1 MGKTLVKIF
10 LVLVFLGVLLSLLPY
25 AWILLIPAVFLY
37 RRKFREE
44 PLRKKKYTAALGVL
58 SLLSLGTF
66 GYAQASGPAV
76 EKISIS
82 PTSNYEMDV
91 NAEYPINIQVQPED
105 ARLKN
110 LELVTDNGLLTLD
123 YSKGET
129 SGVIK
134 SSGKTGESNVYLKT
148 EDGKSS
154 NAIHIS
160 VTDKKAE
167 AEAQQKAEAEAKKQ
181 AEEEA
186 KQKAEAEAKKQAEKE
201 AKQKAEAEAKKQAE
215 EEAKQKAEAEAKKQ
229 AEEEA
234 RLQAEAA
241 AKQQA
246 EEEARLQA
254 EAEAQ
259 QQAAEEARLQ
269 AEAEAAAQEAE
280 AAAAQPVEQMVW
292 LSATGEKYHSIP
304 NCGNMNP
311 DNARQVPLSQ
321 AEGRYERCKNCW

>member
-1 MGKTLVKIF
+1 MGKIIMKIF
-10 LVLVFLGVLLSLLPY
+10 LTLLGLGMLPYLLPY
-25 AWILLIPAVFLY
+25 AWILFIPAIFLY
-37 RRKFREE
+37 RRKFRAE
-44 PLRKKKYTAALGVL
+44 PLRKKKYTAALGTL
-58 SLLSLGTF
+58 SLLSLCTF
-66 GYAQASGPAV
+66 GYAQASAPDI

-82 PTSNYEMDV
+82 PASNYEMDV
-91 NAEYPINIQVQPED
+91 NSEYQLNIQVQPED

-110 LELVTDNGLLTLD
+110 LELVTDGSLLTLD
-123 YSKGET
+123 YSQGET
-129 SGVIK
+129 SCTVK

-148 EDGKSS
+148 AEGKNS
-154 NAIHIS
+154 NAVHIS

-167 AEAQQKAEAEAKKQ
+167 AEA
-181 AEEEA
+181 
-186 KQKAEAEAKKQAEKE
+186 KQKAEKE
-201 AKQKAEAEAKKQAE
+201 AKQKAEAEAKHK
-215 EEAKQKAEAEAKKQ
+215 

-234 RLQAEAA
+234 RLQAEAEA
-241 AKQQA
+241 QQKA

-259 QQAAEEARLQ
+259 QQAEEQARLQ

-292 LSATGEKYHSIP
+292 LSATGDKYHRIP

-321 AEGRYERCKNCW
+321 AESQHQACKNCW

>member
-1 MGKTLVKIF
+1 
-10 LVLVFLGVLLSLLPY
+10 
-25 AWILLIPAVFLY
+25 
-37 RRKFREE
+37 
-44 PLRKKKYTAALGVL
+44 
-58 SLLSLGTF
+58 
-66 GYAQASGPAV
+66 
-76 EKISIS
+76 
-82 PTSNYEMDV
+82 MDV

-148 EDGKSS
+148 GDGKSS

-167 AEAQQKAEAEAKKQ
+167 AKAQQKAEAEAKKQ
-181 AEEEA
+181 AEEES
-186 KQKAEAEAKKQAEKE
+186 
-201 AKQKAEAEAKKQAE
+201 
-215 EEAKQKAEAEAKKQ
+215 KQKAEAEAKKQ

-292 LSATGEKYHSIP
+292 LSATGKKYHSIP

>member
-1 MGKTLVKIF
+1 MGKTLLNIF
-10 LVLVFLGVLLSLLPY
+10 LVLICLGVLLSLLPY
-25 AWILLIPAVFLY
+25 AWILFIPAIFLY

-44 PLRKKKYTAALGVL
+44 PLRKKKYTAALGTL
-58 SLLSLGTF
+58 SLLSLCTF
-66 GYAQASGPAV
+66 GYAQASAPDV

-91 NAEYPINIQVQPED
+91 NSEYPINIQVQPEG
-105 ARLKN
+105 ARPKK

-123 YSKGET
+123 YSRGE
-129 SGVIK
+129 SSCLLK

-148 EDGKSS
+148 PDGKNS

-167 AEAQQKAEAEAKKQ
+167 AEAKKKAEEEAKEKAEKEAKLQAEAEAKQK
-181 AEEEA
+181 AETEA
-186 KQKAEAEAKKQAEKE
+186 KQKAEAEAK
-201 AKQKAEAEAKKQAE
+201 QK
-215 EEAKQKAEAEAKKQ
+215 

-246 EEEARLQA
+246 EEARLQAEAQAKQQAEEEARLQA
-254 EAEAQ
+254 EAEA
-259 QQAAEEARLQ
+259 
-269 AEAEAAAQEAE
+269 AAAQEAE

-292 LSATGEKYHSIP
+292 LSATGDKYHRIP

-311 DNARQVPLSQ
+311 DKARQIPLSQ
-321 AEGRYERCKNCW
+321 AEGSYQACKNCW

>member
-1 MGKTLVKIF
+1 MGKTLLNIF
-10 LVLVFLGVLLSLLPY
+10 LVLICLGVLLSLLPY
-25 AWILLIPAVFLY
+25 AWILFIPAIFLY

-44 PLRKKKYTAALGVL
+44 PLRKKKYTAALGTL
-58 SLLSLGTF
+58 SLLSLCTF
-66 GYAQASGPAV
+66 GYAQASAPDV

-91 NAEYPINIQVQPED
+91 NSEYPINIQVQPEG
-105 ARLKN
+105 ARPKK

-123 YSKGET
+123 YSRGE
-129 SGVIK
+129 SSCLIK

-148 EDGKSS
+148 PDGKNS

-167 AEAQQKAEAEAKKQ
+167 AEAKKKAEEEAKEKAEKEAKLQAEA
-181 AEEEA
+181 EA
-186 KQKAEAEAKKQAEKE
+186 KQKAEAEAKQKAETE
-201 AKQKAEAEAKKQAE
+201 AKQKAEAEAK
-215 EEAKQKAEAEAKKQ
+215 QKA
-229 AEEEA
+229 EEA

-254 EAEAQ
+254 EAQAK
-259 QQAAEEARLQ
+259 QQAEEEARLQ
-269 AEAEAAAQEAE
+269 AEAEAAAAQEAE

-292 LSATGEKYHSIP
+292 LSATGDKYHRIP

-311 DNARQVPLSQ
+311 DKARQIPLSQ
-321 AEGRYERCKNCW
+321 AEGSYQACKNCW

>member
-201 AKQKAEAEAKKQAE
+201 AKQKAEADAKKQAE

-229 AEEEA
+229 AEEEV

-292 LSATGEKYHSIP
+292 LSATGKKYHSIP

>member
-1 MGKTLVKIF
+1 MGKTLLNIF
-10 LVLVFLGVLLSLLPY
+10 LVLICLGVLLSLLPY
-25 AWILLIPAVFLY
+25 AWILFIPAIFLY

-44 PLRKKKYTAALGVL
+44 PLRKKKYTAALGTL
-58 SLLSLGTF
+58 SLLSLCVF
-66 GYAQASGPAV
+66 GYAQASAPDV

-91 NAEYPINIQVQPED
+91 NSEYPINIQVQPED
-105 ARLKN
+105 ARPKK

-123 YSKGET
+123 YSRGE
-129 SGVIK
+129 SSCLLK

-148 EDGKSS
+148 PDGKSS

-167 AEAQQKAEAEAKKQ
+167 AEAKKKAEEEEKKKAETEAKLQAEAEAKQK
-181 AEEEA
+181 AETEA
-186 KQKAEAEAKKQAEKE
+186 KQKAEAEAK
-201 AKQKAEAEAKKQAE
+201 QK
-215 EEAKQKAEAEAKKQ
+215 

-254 EAEAQ
+254 EAQAK
-259 QQAAEEARLQ
+259 QQAEEEARLQ
-269 AEAEAAAQEAE
+269 AEAEAAAAQEAE
-280 AAAAQPVEQMVW
+280 ADAAQPVEQMVW
-292 LSATGEKYHSIP
+292 LSATGEKYHRIP

-311 DNARQVPLSQ
+311 DKARQIPLSQ
-321 AEGRYERCKNCW
+321 AEGSYQACKNCW

>member
-1 MGKTLVKIF
+1 MGKTLIKIF
-10 LVLVFLGVLLSLLPY
+10 LVLAFLGVLLSLLPY

-37 RRKFREE
+37 RKKFREE
-44 PLRKKKYTAALGVL
+44 PVRKKKYTAALGVL

-91 NAEYPINIQVQPED
+91 NAEYPINIQVQPEG

-123 YSKGET
+123 YSKDGT

-134 SSGKTGESNVYLKT
+134 SSGKTGESNVYVKT
-148 EDGKSS
+148 EDGKNS

-167 AEAQQKAEAEAKKQ
+167 DEAQQKAETEAKKQ

-186 KQKAEAEAKKQAEKE
+186 KQKAEAEAKKQAEEE
-201 AKQKAEAEAKKQAE
+201 AKQKAEAEKQAE

-259 QQAAEEARLQ
+259 QQAEEARLQ
-269 AEAEAAAQEAE
+269 AEAEAAAAHEAE

-292 LSATGEKYHSIP
+292 LSATGKKYHSIP

-321 AEGRYERCKNCW
+321 AESRYERCKNCW

>member
-1 MGKTLVKIF
+1 MGKTLLNIF
-10 LVLVFLGVLLSLLPY
+10 LVLICLGVLLSLLPY
-25 AWILLIPAVFLY
+25 AWILFIPAIFLY

-44 PLRKKKYTAALGVL
+44 PLRKKKYTAALGTL
-58 SLLSLGTF
+58 SLLSLCVL
-66 GYAQASGPAV
+66 GYAQASAPDV

-91 NAEYPINIQVQPED
+91 NSEYPINIQVQPED
-105 ARLKN
+105 ARPKK

-123 YSKGET
+123 YSRGE
-129 SGVIK
+129 SSCLLK

-148 EDGKSS
+148 PDGKSS

-167 AEAQQKAEAEAKKQ
+167 AEAKKKAEEEAKKKAEKEAKLQAEAEAKQK
-181 AEEEA
+181 AETEA
-186 KQKAEAEAKKQAEKE
+186 KQKAEAEAK
-201 AKQKAEAEAKKQAE
+201 QK
-215 EEAKQKAEAEAKKQ
+215 

-254 EAEAQ
+254 EAQAK
-259 QQAAEEARLQ
+259 QQAEEEARLQ
-269 AEAEAAAQEAE
+269 AEAEAAAAQEAE

-292 LSATGEKYHSIP
+292 LSATGDKYHRIP

-311 DNARQVPLSQ
+311 DKARQIPLSQ
-321 AEGRYERCKNCW
+321 AEGSYQACKNCW

>member
-167 AEAQQKAEAEAKKQ
+167 AEA
-181 AEEEA
+181 
-186 KQKAEAEAKKQAEKE
+186 
-201 AKQKAEAEAKKQAE
+201 KKQAE

-292 LSATGEKYHSIP
+292 LSATGKKYHSIP

>member
-1 MGKTLVKIF
+1 MGKTLLNIF
-10 LVLVFLGVLLSLLPY
+10 LVLICLGVLLSLLPY
-25 AWILLIPAVFLY
+25 AWILFIPAIFLY

-44 PLRKKKYTAALGVL
+44 PLRKKKYTAALGTL
-58 SLLSLGTF
+58 SLLSLCVL
-66 GYAQASGPAV
+66 GYAQASAPDV

-91 NAEYPINIQVQPED
+91 NSEYPINIQVQPED
-105 ARLKN
+105 ARPKK

-123 YSKGET
+123 YSRGE
-129 SGVIK
+129 SSCLLK

-148 EDGKSS
+148 PDGKSS

-167 AEAQQKAEAEAKKQ
+167 AEAKKKAEEEEKKKAETEAKLQAEAEAKQK
-181 AEEEA
+181 AETEA
-186 KQKAEAEAKKQAEKE
+186 KQKAEAEAK
-201 AKQKAEAEAKKQAE
+201 QK
-215 EEAKQKAEAEAKKQ
+215 

-254 EAEAQ
+254 EAQAK
-259 QQAAEEARLQ
+259 QQAEEEARLQ
-269 AEAEAAAQEAE
+269 AEAEAAAAQEAE

-292 LSATGEKYHSIP
+292 LSATGDKYHRIP

-311 DNARQVPLSQ
+311 DKARQIPLSQ
-321 AEGRYERCKNCW
+321 AEGSYQACKNCW

>member
-167 AEAQQKAEAEAKKQ
+167 AEAKI
-181 AEEEA
+181 
-186 KQKAEAEAKKQAEKE
+186 
-201 AKQKAEAEAKKQAE
+201 QAE

-292 LSATGEKYHSIP
+292 LSATGKKYHSIP

>member
-66 GYAQASGPAV
+66 GYAQASGPAI

-167 AEAQQKAEAEAKKQ
+167 AEKKAREEAKKEAKRKAEAEAQ
-181 AEEEA
+181 
-186 KQKAEAEAKKQAEKE
+186 
-201 AKQKAEAEAKKQAE
+201 QKAEAEAKKQAE

-292 LSATGEKYHSIP
+292 LSATGKKYHSIP

>member
-1 MGKTLVKIF
+1 MGKTLLNIF
-10 LVLVFLGVLLSLLPY
+10 LVLICLGVLLSLLPY
-25 AWILLIPAVFLY
+25 AWILFIPAIFLY

-44 PLRKKKYTAALGVL
+44 PLRKKKYTAALGTL
-58 SLLSLGTF
+58 SLLSLCAF
-66 GYAQASGPAV
+66 GYAQASPPDV

-91 NAEYPINIQVQPED
+91 NSEYPINIQIQPED
-105 ARLKN
+105 ARPKK

-123 YSKGET
+123 YSQGE
-129 SGVIK
+129 SSCLLK
-134 SSGKTGESNVYLKT
+134 SSGKTGETNVCLKT
-148 EDGKSS
+148 PDGKNS

-167 AEAQQKAEAEAKKQ
+167 AEAKKK

-186 KQKAEAEAKKQAEKE
+186 KKKAEKE
-201 AKQKAEAEAKKQAE
+201 AKQKAEAE
-215 EEAKQKAEAEAKKQ
+215 
-229 AEEEA
+229 
-234 RLQAEAA
+234 

-254 EAEAQ
+254 EAQAK
-259 QQAAEEARLQ
+259 QQAEEEARLQ
-269 AEAEAAAQEAE
+269 AEAQAKQQAEEEARLQAEAAAAQEAE

-292 LSATGEKYHSIP
+292 LSATGEKYHRIP

-311 DNARQVPLSQ
+311 DKARQIPLSQ
-321 AEGRYERCKNCW
+321 AEGSYEACKNCW

>member
-10 LVLVFLGVLLSLLPY
+10 LVLAFLGVLLSLLPY

-105 ARLKN
+105 AHLKN

-167 AEAQQKAEAEAKKQ
+167 AEKKAREEAKKEAKRKAEAEAQ
-181 AEEEA
+181 
-186 KQKAEAEAKKQAEKE
+186 
-201 AKQKAEAEAKKQAE
+201 QKAEAEAKKQAE

-234 RLQAEAA
+234 QLQAEAA

-292 LSATGEKYHSIP
+292 LSATGKKYHSIP

>member
-1 MGKTLVKIF
+1 MGKTLLNIF
-10 LVLVFLGVLLSLLPY
+10 LVLICLGVLLSLLPY
-25 AWILLIPAVFLY
+25 AWILFIPAIFLY

-44 PLRKKKYTAALGVL
+44 PLRKKKYTAALGTL
-58 SLLSLGTF
+58 SLLSLCAF
-66 GYAQASGPAV
+66 GYAQASPPDV

-91 NAEYPINIQVQPED
+91 NSEYPINIQIQPED
-105 ARLKN
+105 ARPKK

-123 YSKGET
+123 YSQGE
-129 SGVIK
+129 SSCLLK
-134 SSGKTGESNVYLKT
+134 SSGKTGETNVCLKT
-148 EDGKSS
+148 PDGKNS

-167 AEAQQKAEAEAKKQ
+167 AEAKKK

-186 KQKAEAEAKKQAEKE
+186 KKKAEKE
-201 AKQKAEAEAKKQAE
+201 AKQKAEAEAK
-215 EEAKQKAEAEAKKQ
+215 QK

-234 RLQAEAA
+234 RLQAEAQ

-254 EAEAQ
+254 EAQAK
-259 QQAAEEARLQ
+259 QQAEEEARLQ
-269 AEAEAAAQEAE
+269 AEAAAAQEAE

-292 LSATGEKYHSIP
+292 LSATGEKYHRIP

-311 DNARQVPLSQ
+311 DKARQIPLSQ
-321 AEGRYERCKNCW
+321 AEGSYEACKNCW

>member
-10 LVLVFLGVLLSLLPY
+10 LVLAFLGVLLSLLPY

-167 AEAQQKAEAEAKKQ
+167 AEAKIQ

-186 KQKAEAEAKKQAEKE
+186 KQKAEAEAKI
-201 AKQKAEAEAKKQAE
+201 QAE
-215 EEAKQKAEAEAKKQ
+215 EEAQ
-229 AEEEA
+229 
-234 RLQAEAA
+234 LQAEAA

-292 LSATGEKYHSIP
+292 LSATGKKYHSIP

>member
-1 MGKTLVKIF
+1 MGKTLLNIF
-10 LVLVFLGVLLSLLPY
+10 LVLICLGVLLSLLPY
-25 AWILLIPAVFLY
+25 AWILFIPAIFLY

-44 PLRKKKYTAALGVL
+44 PLRKKKYTAALGTL
-58 SLLSLGTF
+58 SLLSLCTF
-66 GYAQASGPAV
+66 GYAQASAPDV

-91 NAEYPINIQVQPED
+91 NSEYPINIQVQPEG
-105 ARLKN
+105 ARPKK

-123 YSKGET
+123 YSRGE
-129 SGVIK
+129 SSCLLK

-148 EDGKSS
+148 PDGKNS

-167 AEAQQKAEAEAKKQ
+167 AEAKKKAEEEAKEKAEKEAKLQAEA
-181 AEEEA
+181 EA
-186 KQKAEAEAKKQAEKE
+186 KQKAEAEAK
-201 AKQKAEAEAKKQAE
+201 QKAEAEAK
-215 EEAKQKAEAEAKKQ
+215 QK

-254 EAEAQ
+254 EAQAK
-259 QQAAEEARLQ
+259 QQAEEEARLQ
-269 AEAEAAAQEAE
+269 AEAEAAAAQEAE

-292 LSATGEKYHSIP
+292 LSATGDKYHRIP

-311 DNARQVPLSQ
+311 DKARQIPLSQ
-321 AEGRYERCKNCW
+321 AEGSYQACKNCW

>member
-1 MGKTLVKIF
+1 MGKTLLNIF
-10 LVLVFLGVLLSLLPY
+10 LVLICLGVLLSLLPY
-25 AWILLIPAVFLY
+25 AWILFIPAIFLY

-44 PLRKKKYTAALGVL
+44 PLRKKKYTAALGTL
-58 SLLSLGTF
+58 SLLSLCVF
-66 GYAQASGPAV
+66 GYAQASAPDV

-91 NAEYPINIQVQPED
+91 NSEYPINIQVQPED
-105 ARLKN
+105 ARPKK

-123 YSKGET
+123 YSRGE
-129 SGVIK
+129 SSCLLK

-148 EDGKSS
+148 PDGKSS

-167 AEAQQKAEAEAKKQ
+167 AEAKKKAEEEAKKKAETEAKLQAEAEAKQK
-181 AEEEA
+181 AETEA
-186 KQKAEAEAKKQAEKE
+186 KQKAEAEAK
-201 AKQKAEAEAKKQAE
+201 QK
-215 EEAKQKAEAEAKKQ
+215 

-254 EAEAQ
+254 EAQAK
-259 QQAAEEARLQ
+259 QQAEEEARLQ
-269 AEAEAAAQEAE
+269 AEAEAAAAQEAE

-292 LSATGEKYHSIP
+292 LSATGEKYHRIP

-311 DNARQVPLSQ
+311 DKARQIPLSQ
-321 AEGRYERCKNCW
+321 AEGSYQARKNCW

>member
-1 MGKTLVKIF
+1 MGKTLLNIF
-10 LVLVFLGVLLSLLPY
+10 LVLICLGVLLSLLPY
-25 AWILLIPAVFLY
+25 AWILFIPAIFLY

-44 PLRKKKYTAALGVL
+44 PLRKKKYTAALGTL
-58 SLLSLGTF
+58 SLLSLCTF
-66 GYAQASGPAV
+66 GYAQASAPDV

-91 NAEYPINIQVQPED
+91 NSEYPINIQVQPEG
-105 ARLKN
+105 ARPKK

-123 YSKGET
+123 YSRGE
-129 SGVIK
+129 SSCLIK

-148 EDGKSS
+148 PDGKNS

-167 AEAQQKAEAEAKKQ
+167 AKKKAEEEAKEKAEKEAKLQAEAEAKQK
-181 AEEEA
+181 AETEA
-186 KQKAEAEAKKQAEKE
+186 KQKAEAEAK
-201 AKQKAEAEAKKQAE
+201 QKA
-215 EEAKQKAEAEAKKQ
+215 
-229 AEEEA
+229 EEA

-254 EAEAQ
+254 EAQAK
-259 QQAAEEARLQ
+259 QQAEEEARLQ
-269 AEAEAAAQEAE
+269 AEAEAATAQEAE

-292 LSATGEKYHSIP
+292 LSATGDKYHRIP

-311 DNARQVPLSQ
+311 DKARQIPLSQ
-321 AEGRYERCKNCW
+321 AEGSYQACKNCW

>member
-66 GYAQASGPAV
+66 GYAQASGPAI

-167 AEAQQKAEAEAKKQ
+167 AEA
-181 AEEEA
+181 
-186 KQKAEAEAKKQAEKE
+186 
-201 AKQKAEAEAKKQAE
+201 KKQAE

-292 LSATGEKYHSIP
+292 LSATGKKYHSIP

>member
-1 MGKTLVKIF
+1 MGKTLLNIF
-10 LVLVFLGVLLSLLPY
+10 LVLICLGVLLSLLPY
-25 AWILLIPAVFLY
+25 AWILFIPAIFLY

-44 PLRKKKYTAALGVL
+44 PLRKKKYTAALGTL
-58 SLLSLGTF
+58 SLLSLCVF
-66 GYAQASGPAV
+66 GYAQASAPDV

-91 NAEYPINIQVQPED
+91 NSEYPINIQVQPED
-105 ARLKN
+105 ARPKK

-123 YSKGET
+123 YSRGE
-129 SGVIK
+129 SSCLLK

-148 EDGKSS
+148 PDGKSS

-167 AEAQQKAEAEAKKQ
+167 AEAKKKAEEEEKKKAETEAKLQAEAEAKQK
-181 AEEEA
+181 AETEA
-186 KQKAEAEAKKQAEKE
+186 KQKAEAEAK
-201 AKQKAEAEAKKQAE
+201 QK
-215 EEAKQKAEAEAKKQ
+215 

-246 EEEARLQA
+246 EEDARLQAEAQAKQQAEEEARLQA
-254 EAEAQ
+254 EAEA
-259 QQAAEEARLQ
+259 
-269 AEAEAAAQEAE
+269 AAAQEAE

-292 LSATGEKYHSIP
+292 LSATGEKYHRIP

-311 DNARQVPLSQ
+311 DKARQIPLSQ
-321 AEGRYERCKNCW
+321 AEGSYQACKNCW

>member
-10 LVLVFLGVLLSLLPY
+10 LVLAFLGVLLSLLPY

-105 ARLKN
+105 ARRKN

-167 AEAQQKAEAEAKKQ
+167 AEAKIQ

-186 KQKAEAEAKKQAEKE
+186 KQKAEAEAKI
-201 AKQKAEAEAKKQAE
+201 
-215 EEAKQKAEAEAKKQ
+215 Q

-292 LSATGEKYHSIP
+292 LSATGKKYHSIP

>member
-1 MGKTLVKIF
+1 MGKTLLNIF
-10 LVLVFLGVLLSLLPY
+10 LVLICLGVLLSLLPY
-25 AWILLIPAVFLY
+25 AWILFIPAIFLY

-44 PLRKKKYTAALGVL
+44 PLRKKKYTAALGTL
-58 SLLSLGTF
+58 SLLSLCTF
-66 GYAQASGPAV
+66 GYAQASAPDV

-91 NAEYPINIQVQPED
+91 NSEYPINIQVQPEG
-105 ARLKN
+105 ARPKK

-123 YSKGET
+123 YSRGE
-129 SGVIK
+129 SSCLIK

-148 EDGKSS
+148 PDGKNS

-167 AEAQQKAEAEAKKQ
+167 AEAKKKAEEEAKEK
-181 AEEEA
+181 AETEA
-186 KQKAEAEAKKQAEKE
+186 KQKAEAEAKQKAEAEAKQKAETE
-201 AKQKAEAEAKKQAE
+201 AKQKAEAEAK
-215 EEAKQKAEAEAKKQ
+215 QK

-254 EAEAQ
+254 EAQAK
-259 QQAAEEARLQ
+259 QQAEEEARLQ
-269 AEAEAAAQEAE
+269 AEAEAAAAQEAE

-292 LSATGEKYHSIP
+292 LSATGEKYHRIP

-311 DNARQVPLSQ
+311 DKARQIPLSQ
-321 AEGRYERCKNCW
+321 AEGSYQACKNCW

>member
-1 MGKTLVKIF
+1 MGKTLLNIF
-10 LVLVFLGVLLSLLPY
+10 LVLICLGVLLSLLPY
-25 AWILLIPAVFLY
+25 AWILFIPAIFLY

-44 PLRKKKYTAALGVL
+44 PLRKKKYTAALGTL
-58 SLLSLGTF
+58 SLLSLCTF
-66 GYAQASGPAV
+66 GYAQASAPDV

-91 NAEYPINIQVQPED
+91 NSEYPINIQVQPEG
-105 ARLKN
+105 ARPKK

-123 YSKGET
+123 YSRGE
-129 SGVIK
+129 SSCLIK

-148 EDGKSS
+148 PDGKNS

-167 AEAQQKAEAEAKKQ
+167 AEAKKKAEEEAKEK
-181 AEEEA
+181 AETEA
-186 KQKAEAEAKKQAEKE
+186 KQKAEAEAKQKAEAE
-201 AKQKAEAEAKKQAE
+201 AKQKAEAEAK
-215 EEAKQKAEAEAKKQ
+215 QKA
-229 AEEEA
+229 EEA

-254 EAEAQ
+254 EAQAK
-259 QQAAEEARLQ
+259 QQAEEEARLQ
-269 AEAEAAAQEAE
+269 AEAEAAAAQEAE

-292 LSATGEKYHSIP
+292 LSATGDKYHRIP

-311 DNARQVPLSQ
+311 DKARQIPLSQ
-321 AEGRYERCKNCW
+321 AEGSYQACKNCW

>member
-10 LVLVFLGVLLSLLPY
+10 LVLAFLGVLLSLLPY

-37 RRKFREE
+37 RRKFREG

-105 ARLKN
+105 AHLKN

-167 AEAQQKAEAEAKKQ
+167 AEKKAREEAKKEAKRKAEAEAQ
-181 AEEEA
+181 
-186 KQKAEAEAKKQAEKE
+186 
-201 AKQKAEAEAKKQAE
+201 QKAEAEAKKQAE

-234 RLQAEAA
+234 QLQAEAA

-246 EEEARLQA
+246 EEEAKLQA
-254 EAEAQ
+254 EAKAQ
-259 QQAAEEARLQ
+259 QQAEEEARLQ

-292 LSATGEKYHSIP
+292 LSATGKKYHSIP

>member
-186 KQKAEAEAKKQAEKE
+186 
-201 AKQKAEAEAKKQAE
+201 
-215 EEAKQKAEAEAKKQ
+215 
-229 AEEEA
+229 

-292 LSATGEKYHSIP
+292 LSATGKKYHSIP

>member
-1 MGKTLVKIF
+1 MGKIIMKIF
-10 LVLVFLGVLLSLLPY
+10 LTLLGLGMLLYLLPY
-25 AWILLIPAVFLY
+25 AWILFIPAIFLY
-37 RRKFREE
+37 RRKFRAE
-44 PLRKKKYTAALGVL
+44 PLRKKKYTAALGTL
-58 SLLSLGTF
+58 SLLSLCTF
-66 GYAQASGPAV
+66 GYAQASAPDI

-82 PTSNYEMDV
+82 PASNYEMDV
-91 NAEYPINIQVQPED
+91 NSEYQLNIQVQPED

-110 LELVTDNGLLTLD
+110 LELVTDGSLLTLD
-123 YSKGET
+123 YSQGET
-129 SGVIK
+129 SCTVK

-148 EDGKSS
+148 AEGKNS
-154 NAIHIS
+154 NAVHIS

-167 AEAQQKAEAEAKKQ
+167 AEA
-181 AEEEA
+181 
-186 KQKAEAEAKKQAEKE
+186 KQKAEKE
-201 AKQKAEAEAKKQAE
+201 AKQKAEAEAKHK
-215 EEAKQKAEAEAKKQ
+215 

-234 RLQAEAA
+234 RLQAEAEA
-241 AKQQA
+241 QQKA

-259 QQAAEEARLQ
+259 QQAEEQARLQ

-292 LSATGEKYHSIP
+292 LSATGDKYHRIP

-321 AEGRYERCKNCW
+321 AESQHQACKNCW

>member
-1 MGKTLVKIF
+1 MGKTLLNIF
-10 LVLVFLGVLLSLLPY
+10 LVLICLGVLLSLLPY
-25 AWILLIPAVFLY
+25 AWILFIPAIFLY

-44 PLRKKKYTAALGVL
+44 PLRKKKYTAALGTL
-58 SLLSLGTF
+58 SLLSLCVL
-66 GYAQASGPAV
+66 GYAQASAPDV

-91 NAEYPINIQVQPED
+91 NSEYPINIQVQPED
-105 ARLKN
+105 ARPKK

-123 YSKGET
+123 YSRGE
-129 SGVIK
+129 SSCLLK

-148 EDGKSS
+148 PDGKSS

-167 AEAQQKAEAEAKKQ
+167 AEAKKKAEEEEKKKAETEAKLQAEAEAKQK
-181 AEEEA
+181 AETEA
-186 KQKAEAEAKKQAEKE
+186 KQKAEAEAK
-201 AKQKAEAEAKKQAE
+201 QK
-215 EEAKQKAEAEAKKQ
+215 

-254 EAEAQ
+254 EAQAK
-259 QQAAEEARLQ
+259 QQAEEEARLQ
-269 AEAEAAAQEAE
+269 AEAEAAAAQEAE

-292 LSATGEKYHSIP
+292 LSATGEKYHRIP

-311 DNARQVPLSQ
+311 DKARQIPLSQ
-321 AEGRYERCKNCW
+321 AEGSYQACKNCW

>member
-167 AEAQQKAEAEAKKQ
+167 AEAKKQ
-181 AEEEA
+181 AEEKA
-186 KQKAEAEAKKQAEKE
+186 KQKAEAEAKKQAEEE

-292 LSATGEKYHSIP
+292 LSATGKKYHSIP

>member
-129 SGVIK
+129 SGGSK
-134 SSGKTGESNVYLKT
+134 
-148 EDGKSS
+148 
-154 NAIHIS
+154 
-160 VTDKKAE
+160 
-167 AEAQQKAEAEAKKQ
+167 
-181 AEEEA
+181 
-186 KQKAEAEAKKQAEKE
+186 
-201 AKQKAEAEAKKQAE
+201 
-215 EEAKQKAEAEAKKQ
+215 
-229 AEEEA
+229 
-234 RLQAEAA
+234 
-241 AKQQA
+241 
-246 EEEARLQA
+246 
-254 EAEAQ
+254 
-259 QQAAEEARLQ
+259 
-269 AEAEAAAQEAE
+269 AQERQGKA
-280 AAAAQPVEQMVW
+280 M
-292 LSATGEKYHSIP
+292 SI
-304 NCGNMNP
+304 
-311 DNARQVPLSQ
+311 
-321 AEGRYERCKNCW
+321 